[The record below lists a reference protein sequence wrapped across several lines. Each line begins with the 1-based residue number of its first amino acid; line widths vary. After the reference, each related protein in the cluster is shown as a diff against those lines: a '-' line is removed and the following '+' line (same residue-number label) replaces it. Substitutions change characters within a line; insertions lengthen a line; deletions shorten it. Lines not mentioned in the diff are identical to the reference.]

1 MPHGLV
7 GKKIKY
13 RYENGRE
20 YHAYYPSEQKIVYE
34 VVSGPFGSRKAYQ
47 AIWSR
52 EVAPNVFM
60 VGWYEETG
68 TMVVQVVNLDSMQV
82 TSFAGFPRWVFDNP
96 GVTHGEKDDNL
107 ARIKQLRDVGPDA
120 PREIFFESGTIFS
133 VEEIAYSQNP
143 DNSLQAIG
151 ASPSQLR

>member
-1 MPHGLV
+1 MPHALV

-13 RYENGRE
+13 RYENGWE
-20 YHAYYPSEQKIVYE
+20 YHAYYESEQKIVYE

-47 AIWSR
+47 TTVSR

-68 TMVVQVVNLDSMQV
+68 TIVVQVINLNSMEV

-107 ARIKQLRDVGPDA
+107 DRIKQLREAGQDA
-120 PREIFFESGTIFS
+120 PREIFFETGKIYA
-133 VEEIAYSQNP
+133 VEQVVSQ
-143 DNSLQAIG
+143 
-151 ASPSQLR
+151 

>member
-13 RYENGRE
+13 RYDNGWE
-20 YHAYYPSEQKIVYE
+20 YHAYYEREDKISYE

-47 AIWSR
+47 TTRSR
-52 EVAPNVFM
+52 EVAPDVYM

-68 TMVVQVVNLDSMQV
+68 TIVVQVVNLNSMEV

-96 GVTHGEKDDNL
+96 GVTHGEKDLNFD
-107 ARIKQLRDVGPDA
+107 RIRELREKGPDA
-120 PREIFFESGTIFS
+120 PREITFVTGKIFS
-133 VEEIAYSQNP
+133 VEQI
-143 DNSLQAIG
+143 D
-151 ASPSQLR
+151 R